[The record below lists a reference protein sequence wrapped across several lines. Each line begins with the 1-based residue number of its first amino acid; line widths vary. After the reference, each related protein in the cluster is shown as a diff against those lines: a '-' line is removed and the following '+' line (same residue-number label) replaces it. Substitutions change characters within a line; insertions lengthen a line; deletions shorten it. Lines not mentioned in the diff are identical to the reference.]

1 MSTHRTFKHWLVGL
15 FVLSLIIAAWALS
28 PEAAAAQCG
37 DTPAASSCYT
47 CHEESYPVF
56 ETGEWHQIHA
66 RKDCCWNCH
75 GGNTQTMD
83 KDLAHLGMTLQ
94 PLENTYTDCYACH
107 PNDYS
112 ERAERFGA
120 ALGISPVNQAPT
132 PQPAVSSAPN
142 KDLQLVV
149 LPTPE
154 KVQSVTIPWYP
165 ELVCLLLAILTL
177 TVLFLSGRARSQHIH
192 P

>member
-1 MSTHRTFKHWLVGL
+1 MPDQHTIKRLLMGL
-15 FVLSLIIAAWALS
+15 FCLNLMITAWAMT
-28 PEAAAAQCG
+28 PGPVAAQCG
-37 DTPAASSCYT
+37 AYPPASSCYT
-47 CHEESYPVF
+47 CHEQDYPVF
-56 ETGEWHQIHA
+56 EAGEWHEIHA

-83 KDLAHLGMTLQ
+83 KDLAHKDMILQ
-94 PLENTYTDCYACH
+94 PLKNTYTDCYACH
-107 PNDYS
+107 PSDYS

-120 ALGISPVNQAPT
+120 ALGIVPVSQAPT
-132 PQPAVSSAPN
+132 PQPGLPSAPN
-142 KDLQLVV
+142 KDLQLVI
-149 LPTPE
+149 LPTPD